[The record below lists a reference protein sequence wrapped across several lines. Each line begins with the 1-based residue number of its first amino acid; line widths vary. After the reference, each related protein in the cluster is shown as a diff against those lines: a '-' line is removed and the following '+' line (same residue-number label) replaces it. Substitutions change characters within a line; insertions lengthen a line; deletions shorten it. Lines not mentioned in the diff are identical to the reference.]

1 MYQTAL
7 CHYDRIPE
15 KNNTRMEGLLNRG
28 SKAAVHDSWLHC
40 LREYST
46 QNCMAELSCS
56 LHGNLE
62 ARKEGN
68 WKQNM
73 SFAPN
78 DILPP
83 NRLFLQIGSSPFS
96 KLMVNL
102 PMDSSMDKVTSF
114 ISNHCSMTFPTGTK
128 FSMHTPLRLF
138 LSPNQNN

>member
-28 SKAAVHDSWLHC
+28 SKAAVHASWLHC

-46 QNCMAELSCS
+46 QNCMAEPSCMATQKQ
-56 LHGNLE
+56 GKGELE
-62 ARKEGN
+62 TRHVLCSQRYSSSKYA
-68 WKQNM
+68 
-73 SFAPN
+73 
-78 DILPP
+78 LPP
-83 NRLFLQIGSSPFS
+83 NSPFS

-102 PMDSSMDKVTSF
+102 PIDSSMDKVTSF